1 MRVLLTSHGSTGDI
15 YPVIRLGRAL
25 LEAGH
30 SVRFASVCYFRDEI
44 ERAGLEFVRLPPDW
58 EQGEFSEAMRLL
70 SLAKNPMEVIR
81 IIYTE
86 SLPYM
91 ETIITTLDAELRET
105 DLFVSS
111 YLFSSLCG
119 LARLRNIPCAVTTF
133 AHNAVPSL
141 SLPPQGVP
149 QLKFLSRGLRRK
161 WNKVAWYIA
170 DRVVSRCINQV
181 VGPTAKHFGLNAKK
195 GFFLDPADK
204 IIVTV
209 SPALF
214 EPAEQWDPRFK
225 FTGYLRWQAEE
236 SPDLDLELKA
246 FCDAERVPVLTF
258 GSVNFDAA
266 QTVMARFLKRWP
278 KGKKIIIQSGWAGLK
293 IEPARAEVFVVAKV
307 SHDQLF
313 KHASLVI
320 HHGGAGTTASVLHAG
335 VPHIVVPHLGDQLFF
350 AKEMERIG
358 VGAWLEQSKWPERL
372 PAKVA
377 ALENCED
384 SIKKAEVV
392 AAILAK
398 EEGPKSA
405 VSELESLVAGHE
417 FK

>member
-1 MRVLLTSHGSTGDI
+1 
-15 YPVIRLGRAL
+15 
-25 LEAGH
+25 
-30 SVRFASVCYFRDEI
+30 
-44 ERAGLEFVRLPPDW
+44 
-58 EQGEFSEAMRLL
+58 
-70 SLAKNPMEVIR
+70 
-81 IIYTE
+81 
-86 SLPYM
+86 
-91 ETIITTLDAELRET
+91 
-105 DLFVSS
+105 
-111 YLFSSLCG
+111 
-119 LARLRNIPCAVTTF
+119 
-133 AHNAVPSL
+133 
-141 SLPPQGVP
+141 
-149 QLKFLSRGLRRK
+149 
-161 WNKVAWYIA
+161 
-170 DRVVSRCINQV
+170 
-181 VGPTAKHFGLNAKK
+181 
-195 GFFLDPADK
+195 
-204 IIVTV
+204 
-209 SPALF
+209 
-214 EPAEQWDPRFK
+214 
-225 FTGYLRWQAEE
+225 
-236 SPDLDLELKA
+236 
-246 FCDAERVPVLTF
+246 
-258 GSVNFDAA
+258 
-266 QTVMARFLKRWP
+266 LKRWP

>member
-30 SVRFASVCYFRDEI
+30 AVRFASVCFFRDEI

-58 EQGEFSEAMRLL
+58 KQSEFSEAMRLL
-70 SLAKNPMEVIR
+70 SLAKNPLEVIR
-81 IIYTE
+81 IIYSE

-91 ETIITTLDAELRET
+91 GEIIKTLDAELREA

-119 LARLRNIPCAVTTF
+119 IARMQNIPCAVTTF
-133 AHNAVPSL
+133 AHNAVPSV

-149 QLKFLSRGLRRK
+149 QLNFLPRGLRRK
-161 WNKVAWYIA
+161 WNKAAWYIA

-181 VGPTAKHFGLNAKK
+181 AGSAARHLGLNVKK

-209 SPALF
+209 SSSLF
-214 EPAEQWDPRFK
+214 EPAEAWDARFK

-236 SPDLDLELKA
+236 SSNLDLELRA

-266 QTVMARFLKRWP
+266 EAIMARFLKHWP

-293 IEPARAEVFVVAKV
+293 IVPARSEVFVVGKV

-313 KHASLVI
+313 KYASLVI

-335 VPHIVVPHLGDQLFF
+335 VPHIVVPHLGDQFFF
-350 AKEMERIG
+350 AGEMQRIE
-358 VGAWLEQSKWPERL
+358 VGAILEQSKWPERL
-372 PAKVA
+372 PAMVIE
-377 ALENCED
+377 LENCED
-384 SIKKAEVV
+384 AIQKAEAI
-392 AAILAK
+392 AAILAE
-398 EEGPKSA
+398 EEGPRNA
-405 VSELESLVAGHE
+405 VRELELLVEGHD
-417 FK
+417 FV